1 VDEDEFEFE
10 FFPDEP
16 EHEGEDHEDAWA
28 ENEPPRPPPR
38 ARPRSPQP
46 DAVRRR
52 RITAG
57 AVIAGVILFVILLVV
72 LTSGG
77 GGGGAGGSYQ
87 GYLTGLSPVAANSQ
101 QTGGSLADELAAAKT
116 ASARN
121 GLVGKLDGLA
131 SDATDQLHGLEAL
144 KTPATLTSQ
153 QAQALAALDLRLR
166 GLQGLRDAVSQGL
179 ANPGD
184 TSWNAVAQAQL
195 DDLMTSDVLWDGAR
209 TSANGVLQAHGGGFF
224 PPSRFVADPAGLQT
238 SVRTALGGGSGGG
251 GVSSNGPNLSLG
263 SSGTD
268 VAAWQNGLNQWLK
281 KTGSTE
287 ALTAD
292 GNFGANTQTV
302 TEQLQSAAGLTPDGV
317 VGASTRQ
324 ALQAALSGK
333 SSSGQT
339 TPTSAA
345 LKLGAS
351 GAAVTAWQNQLNQWL
366 KVNAP
371 TQTQLTVDGS
381 FGSSTQTATEQFQSA
396 SGLTPTGQV
405 DSATQHAMATAL
417 SKTG

>member
-1 VDEDEFEFE
+1 MDEDEFDFE

-16 EHEGEDHEDAWA
+16 EQEGNDHEDAWA
-28 ENEPPRPPPR
+28 ESEPPRPPPR
-38 ARPRSPQP
+38 ARPRPPQA

-57 AVIAGVILFVILLVV
+57 AVIAGVILFIILLVV

-77 GGGGAGGSYQ
+77 GGGSAGGSYQ
-87 GYLTGLSPVAANSQ
+87 SYLTGLSPVAADSQ

-121 GLVGKLDGLA
+121 ALVGKLDGLV
-131 SDATDQLHGLEAL
+131 SDATDELHGLEAL
-144 KTPATLTSQ
+144 TTPSALTSQ

-184 TSWNAVAQAQL
+184 TSWSAVASAQV
-195 DDLMTSDVLWDGAR
+195 DDLRTSDVLWDGAR
-209 TSANGVLQAHGGGFF
+209 TSANDVLQAHGGGFF

-238 SVRTALGGGSGGG
+238 SVRTALGGTAASSG
-251 GVSSNGPNLSLG
+251 GPNLQLG
-263 SSGTD
+263 STGTD
-268 VAAWQNGLNQWLK
+268 VATWQNGLNQWLK
-281 KTGSTE
+281 ATGSSDTP
-287 ALTAD
+287 LTAD
-292 GNFGANTQTV
+292 GNFGASTQTV

-317 VGASTRQ
+317 VGPSTRQ
-324 ALQAALSGK
+324 ALTQALAGK

-339 TPTSAA
+339 TPASTA

-351 GAAVTAWQNQLNQWL
+351 GTAVTAWQNQLNQWL
-366 KVNAP
+366 KLNAP
-371 TQTQLTVDGS
+371 TQTQLTADGS
-381 FGSSTQTATEQFQSA
+381 FGSSTQTVTEQFQSA
-396 SGLTPTGQV
+396 AGLTPTGQV
-405 DSATQHAMATAL
+405 DAAAQRAMTSALA
-417 SKTG
+417 KTG

>member
-16 EHEGEDHEDAWA
+16 DQEGNDHEDAWA
-28 ENEPPRPPPR
+28 EREPPRPPPR
-38 ARPRSPQP
+38 ARPKSASS
-46 DAVRRR
+46 DDVRRR

-57 AVIAGVILFVILLVV
+57 AIIAGLILLIILLVV

-77 GGGGAGGSYQ
+77 GGGGASGSYQ
-87 GYLTGLSPVAANSQ
+87 GYLTGLSPVAAESQ
-101 QTGGSLADELAAAKT
+101 QTGGSLADELAAART

-121 GLVGKLDGLA
+121 GLVDKLDGLV
-131 SDATDQLHGLEAL
+131 SNATDELRGLQAL
-144 KTPATLTSQ
+144 DTPSTLTSQ

-184 TSWNAVAQAQL
+184 TSWSAVAQAQV
-195 DDLMTSDVLWDGAR
+195 DDLSTSDVLWDAAR
-209 TSANGVLQAHGGGFF
+209 TSANDVLRAHGGGFF

-238 SVRTALGGGSGGG
+238 SVRTALGGG
-251 GVSSNGPNLSLG
+251 GVSAVGPNLSLN
-263 SSGTD
+263 STGTD
-268 VAAWQNGLNQWLK
+268 VAAWQNALNQWLK
-281 KTGSTE
+281 LTAPNQTP
-287 ALTAD
+287 LTAD
-292 GNFGANTQTV
+292 GNFGASTQTV

-317 VGASTRQ
+317 VGPSTRQ
-324 ALQAALSGK
+324 ALQQALTTGK

-339 TPTSAA
+339 TPSSTA

-366 KVNAP
+366 KLNAP
-371 TQTQLTVDGS
+371 TQTQLVADGS
-381 FGSSTQTATEQFQSA
+381 FGSSTQTVTEQFQSA
-396 SGLTPTGQV
+396 AGLTPTGQV
-405 DSATQHAMATAL
+405 DTATQHAMTTAL
-417 SKTG
+417 AKTG